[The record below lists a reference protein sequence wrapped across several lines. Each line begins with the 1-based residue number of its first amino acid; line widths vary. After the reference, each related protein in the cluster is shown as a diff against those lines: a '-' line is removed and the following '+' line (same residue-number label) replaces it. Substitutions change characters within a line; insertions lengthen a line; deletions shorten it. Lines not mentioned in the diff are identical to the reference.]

1 MELLRGDDVSN
12 NFLFEIYKHLSEE
25 EKKGVKMIWLMS
37 DFSREKHEVI
47 S

>member
-12 NFLFEIYKHLSEE
+12 NFLFEIYKDLSE